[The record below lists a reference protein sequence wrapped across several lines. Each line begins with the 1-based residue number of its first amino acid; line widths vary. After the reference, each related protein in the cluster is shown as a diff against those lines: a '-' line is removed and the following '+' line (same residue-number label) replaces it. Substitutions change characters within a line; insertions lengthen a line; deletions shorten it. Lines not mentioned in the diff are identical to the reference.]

1 MSRRTEGRW
10 RELPPVRDA
19 IGSPAP
25 TDSPF
30 SLEMM
35 HRRRG
40 GDRILHPCTFVVI
53 FTPRPGKYASDQ
65 RSKHDMRMRVSL
77 PINRR
82 HDGRG
87 GTTIANGRVPG
98 TRQAGRRARN
108 DEGRRRSLARPFDPV
123 LSIRCFVVSP
133 VRCRRNPAQPKKPTP
148 KKASVVGCT
157 DTLLLRL
164 SSSHRDIL
172 LLVSRP
178 TTRPRPLA

>member
-1 MSRRTEGRW
+1 MSRRTERRW
-10 RELPPVRDA
+10 RELPPVGDA

-53 FTPRPGKYASDQ
+53 FTPRPGKYASDR
-65 RSKHDMRMRVSL
+65 RSKHDVRCESPSQSIVATMA
-77 PINRR
+77 
-82 HDGRG
+82 DGEQRLRTAG
-87 GTTIANGRVPG
+87 SREL
-98 TRQAGRRARN
+98 GRRAGGLATTKDD
-108 DEGRRRSLARPFDPV
+108 DEASLVHSMLFCRF
-123 LSIRCFVVSP
+123 FVSP
-133 VRCRRNPAQPKKPTP
+133 VCCCRNPAQPKKPTP